1 MLEEWSHVMS
11 KNQNDLELL
20 RAAAEKVTLNVGDII
35 FDHMA
40 NIKGTLVNRIHHIDM
55 IKDDVYLWEVKL
67 FKNNKPDSEKVNTI
81 MEEEGLKFSIAIGT
95 VEWHSVEQNERV
107 P

>member
-1 MLEEWSHVMS
+1 MS

-67 FKNNKPDSEKVNTI
+67 FKIISLIRKRLIQLWKKKV
-81 MEEEGLKFSIAIGT
+81 
-95 VEWHSVEQNERV
+95 
-107 P
+107 